1 MSPSEIPTLIH
12 KGIVRGYLDKVAA
25 ELIKRGEEHDNS
37 KLQTPE
43 IEIFDVFTEK
53 LKDSTYGSEEYKMAL
68 GEMEVALDHHYMVN
82 RHHPEHFEDGIN
94 DMNLI
99 DLIEMLVDWKAATM
113 RHDNGDIW
121 KSLALNQERFG
132 YSDELKDL
140 LMRTMKYIENGNKP

>member
-1 MSPSEIPTLIH
+1 
-12 KGIVRGYLDKVAA
+12 
-25 ELIKRGEEHDNS
+25 
-37 KLQTPE
+37 
-43 IEIFDVFTEK
+43 
-53 LKDSTYGSEEYKMAL
+53 MAL